1 MKKCPYCRIEV
12 GGNPDNCPLCQSRL
26 TGVGEEA
33 YFPVRDTLKFRSFLY
48 KLQMFIVLSIVI
60 VGLGLDFL
68 FKIKL
73 PTFPNLHWSLILAM
87 WLLSYEFL
95 ILRQFRPG
103 TGSAAR
109 KVTHMVFIILIML
122 LITAHYFNFMWL
134 VWNWMVPIVI
144 SAMGTANF
152 VLAFIDKHGNT
163 MAYLLSGLFFGL
175 IPCIVLYFTEETMPI
190 AWMICMIIA
199 LVLFAG
205 AITFK
210 GRAVA
215 HELRRRFNL

>member
-1 MKKCPYCRIEV
+1 MKKCPYCLIEV
-12 GGNPDNCPLCQSRL
+12 GGNPEKCPLCQSRL
-26 TGVGEEA
+26 TGEGEEA
-33 YFPVRDTLKFRSFLY
+33 YFPVRDTLKFMSFLY
-48 KLQMFIVLSIVI
+48 KMQMFIVLSVVI

-68 FKIKL
+68 FGIRL
-73 PTFPNLHWSLILAM
+73 PAYPNLHWSLILAM
-87 WLLSYEFL
+87 WLLVAEFVL
-95 ILRQFRPG
+95 LRQFRPG

-109 KVTHMVFIILIML
+109 RVTIMVFLIILML
-122 LITAHYFNFMWL
+122 LVTAYFFDFMWL
-134 VWNWMVPIVI
+134 AWDWMVPIVI
-144 SAMGTANF
+144 AAMGTANL
-152 VLAFIDKHGNT
+152 VLAFLDKHGNA

-175 IPCIVLYFTEETMPI
+175 IPCIVRYFIDEKMPV

-205 AITFK
+205 VIIFK